1 MKLYLANCTDQ
12 VQIVNVRPPENK
24 KKVFTQTID
33 IARQVIFA
41 AQEIDAAAITFV
53 TEFLAIYGA
62 RSCADFEHAREEG
75 MTIPL
80 MWNTDQPVPHEMH
93 MRVIKWNRGVLFGR
107 GKKLREEAA
116 IATSVGMRNMAP
128 NAADTLWMSV
138 QEDKPGTMPDSDT
151 LNEGVRMDVTAPP
164 FA

>member
-1 MKLYLANCTDQ
+1 MKLYIANCTDQ
-12 VQIVNVRPPENK
+12 MQVVNVRPPK
-24 KKVFTQTID
+24 SKKVFTQTID
-33 IARQVIFA
+33 IGRQVIFA
-41 AQEIDAAAITFV
+41 AQELDGEAITLV

-62 RSCADFEHAREEG
+62 RSYADFEHAREQG
-75 MTIPL
+75 LTIPL
-80 MWNTDQPVPHEMH
+80 LWSTDQPVPHETH
-93 MRVIKWNRGVLFGR
+93 MRVVKWNRGVLFGR

-138 QEDKPGTMPDSDT
+138 QEEKPGTMPDSDT